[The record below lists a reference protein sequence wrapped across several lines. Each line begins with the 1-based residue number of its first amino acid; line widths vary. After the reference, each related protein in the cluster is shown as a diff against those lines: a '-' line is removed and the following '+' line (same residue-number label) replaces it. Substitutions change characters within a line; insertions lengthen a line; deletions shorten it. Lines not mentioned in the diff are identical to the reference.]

1 MLSAGCGCLLAALV
15 PVTAVAPALASAP
28 RLVRVG
34 AAPQAPVGS
43 RALGTLAPGTRVHI
57 TVALEPRDPTA
68 LSSYATAV
76 STPGSSAYHR
86 YLTPGEFARRFGAS
100 SAAIG
105 AVRDSLLTHGLT
117 PGAASANGLSI
128 PVTGTASSL
137 EQGLSTTLERLVL
150 PGRRTAIVN
159 RVAPA
164 LDAAVAPLVQD
175 VIGLDTLG
183 SPQPLLVRHG
193 ALARPSLAHAGAHV
207 ATGGPQPCSAA
218 SAAAPGQSSY
228 TADQIAS
235 AYGFSGLY
243 GAGDEGQGQT
253 IALYEL
259 EPDDPADIAAFQQCY
274 GTHTSVSYVPVDG
287 GAGSGA
293 GSGEAALDIEA
304 VIGLAP
310 KASIL
315 VYQAPNSAS
324 NGPGAGPYD
333 DFSAIISQDRAQVI
347 SSSWGGCESVEGAA
361 DAHAEETLFEEA
373 AAQGQT
379 IVSASGDDGS
389 EDCFGPPATGDS
401 LATELAVDDPS
412 SDPFVTGVGG
422 TSLTALGP
430 RPTETTWN
438 NGDNFVAATLE
449 ISPGAGGG
457 GISSLWPMPAY
468 QSNAPAALRLPE
480 GSGDCGASRCR
491 EVPDV
496 SADADPTTGYMI
508 YWNGSDSMSG
518 EPAGWQGIGGTSLAA
533 PIWAA
538 VLALA
543 NASQFC
549 DGTALGFVNPG
560 LYAAA
565 ANAYPA
571 DFNDIT
577 TGNNDFTGTNDNQYP
592 AGPGYDLAT
601 GLGSPNASSLA
612 PTLCAQ
618 TLRIPNP
625 GPQSSTVHT
634 RVALHL
640 KSLGVAGASPRYTAH
655 GLPAGLS
662 INHSTGEI
670 SGKPRSIGTSSVVV
684 AASGRYGAVTS
695 MAFQWTIGAAP
706 TLSRASLTGVGQR
719 RPQLRFTLDRG
730 RGAPDLKAVAIALP
744 RGLRF
749 ASKVRDVTLTEAGGA
764 RLRFT
769 ATVARGVLTLTAI
782 APASRLTATVRYAA
796 LTTSPGLAAAV
807 ADGRTGRLTVTAT
820 ATDALGHA
828 TRLRAS
834 VKPSAAG

>member
-1 MLSAGCGCLLAALV
+1 MLSVGCGCVLAALM
-15 PVTAVAPALASAP
+15 PTSAVAPALASAP

-34 AAPQAPVGS
+34 AAPQAPAGS
-43 RALGTLAPGTRVHI
+43 RALGIVTPGTRLHI
-57 TVALEPRDPTA
+57 TVALEPRDPAA
-68 LSSYATAV
+68 LQSYASAV
-76 STPGSSAYHR
+76 ATPGSSAYHR
-86 YLTPGEFARRFGAS
+86 YLTPAEFAQRFGAS
-100 SAAIG
+100 SAAIS
-105 AVRDSLLTHGLT
+105 AVRDSLLAHGLT
-117 PGAASANGLSI
+117 PGVASANGLSI
-128 PVTGTASSL
+128 PVTATASSL
-137 EQGLSTTLERLVL
+137 EQGLSTTLERLAL
-150 PGRRTAIVN
+150 PGRRIAIVN
-159 RVAPA
+159 RVAPS

-175 VIGLDTLG
+175 VIGLDTLA
-183 SPQPLLVRHG
+183 SPQPLLVRRG
-193 ALARPSLAHAGAHV
+193 ALARPALAHAGAHV

-218 SAAAPGQSSY
+218 SAAAPGQSAY

-274 GTHTSVSYVPVDG
+274 GTHASISYVPVDG

-315 VYQAPNSAS
+315 VYQAPNSDS

-333 DFSAIISQDRAQVI
+333 NFSAIISQDRAQVI
-347 SSSWGGCESVEGAA
+347 SASWGQCESLEGAA
-361 DAHAEETLFEEA
+361 DARAEETLFEEA

-389 EDCFGPPATGDS
+389 EDCFTGS
-401 LATELAVDDPS
+401 PLAGTGLAVDDPS
-412 SDPFVTGVGG
+412 SQPFVTGVGG
-422 TSLTALGP
+422 TSLSSLGP

-438 NGDNFVAATLE
+438 NGDSFVGATLGT
-449 ISPGAGGG
+449 SPGAGGG

-468 QSNAPAALRLPE
+468 QSNAPATLRLPL
-480 GSGDCGASRCR
+480 GSGGCGAGRCR

-496 SADADPTTGYMI
+496 SADADPDTGYEI
-508 YWNGSDSMSG
+508 YWNGTGSVSG
-518 EPAGWQGIGGTSLAA
+518 QPTGWQGIGGTSAAA
-533 PIWAA
+533 PMWAA
-538 VLALA
+538 VIAVA
-543 NASQFC
+543 NSSQAC
-549 DGTALGFVNPG
+549 HGSALGFVNPG

-565 ANAYPA
+565 ATAYAA
-571 DFNDIT
+571 DFNDVT
-577 TGNNDFTGTNDNQYP
+577 TGNNDFTGTNGNQYP

-618 TLRIPNP
+618 TLRIANP
-625 GPQSSTVHT
+625 GDQSSTVHA
-634 RVALHL
+634 RVTLRL
-640 KSLGVAGASPRYTAH
+640 DSLGVAGGSPTYSAR
-655 GLPAGLS
+655 GLPSGLS
-662 INHSTGEI
+662 INASTGEI
-670 SGKPRSIGTSSVVV
+670 SGKPRSIGTSSVLVS
-684 AASGRYGAVTS
+684 ASGSYGAVASTS
-695 MAFQWTIGAAP
+695 FRWSIGGAP

-719 RPQLRFTLDRG
+719 RPQLRFTLNRG
-730 RGAPDLKAVAIALP
+730 RGAPDLEAVAIALP

-749 ASKVRDVTLTEAGGA
+749 ASRIRDVTLTEAGGA

-769 ATVARGVLTLTAI
+769 ARIARGVLTLTAS
-782 APASRLTATVRYAA
+782 APASRLTVAVRYAA
-796 LTTSPGLAAAV
+796 LTTSSGLAAAV
-807 ADGRTGRLTVTAT
+807 ADRRSGRLTVTAT
-820 ATDALGHA
+820 VADALGHA

-834 VKPSAAG
+834 VKPSGAR